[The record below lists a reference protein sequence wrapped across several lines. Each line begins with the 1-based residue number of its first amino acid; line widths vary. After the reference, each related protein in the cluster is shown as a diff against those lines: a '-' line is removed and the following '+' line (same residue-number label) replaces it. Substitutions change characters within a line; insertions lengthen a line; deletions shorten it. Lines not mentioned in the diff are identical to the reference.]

1 MSILA
6 LTSPFDAL
14 SLGLRIGSI
23 GVAISSLES
32 LLRREDLGPRGL
44 LDGEVQLTRA
54 RWLLRL
60 AFLSSPGLAVA
71 LTGIRLVAACVMIA
85 GGGTFAIARAGAVI
99 IAATTLA
106 LRIRT
111 PLGIHA

>member
-44 LDGEVQLTRA
+44 LEHKLQRPEPPEHENLQSRGV
-54 RWLLRL
+54 LRVSRGCTIEDL
-60 AFLSSPGLAVA
+60 AD
-71 LTGIRLVAACVMIA
+71 
-85 GGGTFAIARAGAVI
+85 
-99 IAATTLA
+99 TL
-106 LRIRT
+106 
-111 PLGIHA
+111 